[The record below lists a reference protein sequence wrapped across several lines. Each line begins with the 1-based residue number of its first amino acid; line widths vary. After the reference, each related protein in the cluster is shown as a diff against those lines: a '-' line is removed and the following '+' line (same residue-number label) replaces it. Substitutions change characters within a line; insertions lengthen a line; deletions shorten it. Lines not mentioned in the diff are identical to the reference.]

1 MDAAQKRQA
10 LSYPK
15 PTTAWRG
22 EPQLGGWYT
31 EEEIEAA
38 VAAIRSSMD
47 WTGEGFGFIVQEILD
62 FEAAFA

>member
-10 LSYPK
+10 LNFPK
-15 PTTAWRG
+15 PAVAWRG

-38 VAAIRSSMD
+38 VAAMNPRRSSSVPYSGSMR
-47 WTGEGFGFIVQEILD
+47 L
-62 FEAAFA
+62 